1 MPKGKKASNEETGTF
16 SFRAPAEL
24 IAQFE
29 ERAKSAGISKSEMAR
44 KLLFTGDR
52 VIVME
57 GGTEIASRLYQL
69 NSKLETYRNCDK
81 ISVQDLDEIRKEL
94 ARNAACLCDIA
105 QHLTDLTEE
114 EDDYEHSDD
123 D

>member
-1 MPKGKKASNEETGTF
+1 MPKGKKESNEENGTL
-16 SFRAPAEL
+16 SFRAPAEC
-24 IAQFE
+24 IAKFE
-29 ERAKSAGISKSEMAR
+29 EQAKIVGISKSSLAR
-44 KLLFTGDR
+44 KLLFTDSR

-57 GGTEIASRLYQL
+57 GGTEIAARLYQL
-69 NSKLETYRNCDK
+69 NSKLDTYRTYDK

-94 ARNAACLCDIA
+94 AHIAASLCDIA

-114 EDDYEHSDD
+114 EDDDEHCDD